1 MDRDAL
7 RSALR
12 GLSQRLPP
20 EVCRGCGYEHDC
32 STKGCAILRAAR
44 ETITRQGA
52 RARKRKLVEQR
63 NADRI

>member
-12 GLSQRLPP
+12 DLSQRLPP

-32 STKGCAILRAAR
+32 REKGCAILRAAG
-44 ETITRQGA
+44 EVI
-52 RARKRKLVEQR
+52 ARKRKKGAR
-63 NADRI
+63 G

>member
-12 GLSQRLPP
+12 DLSQRLPP

-32 STKGCAILRAAR
+32 SKKGCAILRAAG
-44 ETITRQGA
+44 EA
-52 RARKRKLVEQR
+52 VARKRGNLQKKRRGQ
-63 NADRI
+63 

>member
-12 GLSQRLPP
+12 DLSQRLPP

-32 STKGCAILRAAR
+32 SKKGCAILRAAR

-52 RARKRKLVEQR
+52 RARKRKLVEQ

>member
-12 GLSQRLPP
+12 DLSQRLPP

-32 STKGCAILRAAR
+32 REKGCAILRAAV
-44 ETITRQGA
+44 EA
-52 RARKRKLVEQR
+52 VARKRGKLQKKR
-63 NADRI
+63 RRL

>member
-32 STKGCAILRAAR
+32 GEKGCAILRAAG
-44 ETITRQGA
+44 EVI
-52 RARKRKLVEQR
+52 ARKRKKGAR
-63 NADRI
+63 G

>member
-12 GLSQRLPP
+12 DLSGRLPP

-32 STKGCAILRAAR
+32 REKGCAILRAAN
-44 ETITRQGA
+44 EA
-52 RARKRKLVEQR
+52 LVRKRKKGAR
-63 NADRI
+63 G